1 MAETTLLM
9 TEREMGQA
17 FEAIARK
24 IAANG
29 EDIALIGIRSRGV
42 PLAHWLAKHLET
54 LTKRTPKLG
63 ALDINLYRDDLSEV
77 GEHPVIRETDIP
89 FKIEG
94 TGIILVDDVLYTGR
108 TIRAAMDAIVDFG
121 RPKYVRLAVLVDRG
135 WRELPIQAD
144 YTGKKIETTAD
155 EVVKV
160 MVKELDGKNE
170 VVLKKESSKRF

>member
-1 MAETTLLM
+1 MAETKLLM
-9 TEREMGQA
+9 TEQEMDTA
-17 FEAIARK
+17 FAAMAK
-24 IAANG
+24 KVVANG
-29 EDIALIGIRSRGV
+29 GEVALIGIRSRGV

-54 LTKRTPKLG
+54 LTQKAPKLG

-77 GEHPVIRETDIP
+77 GEHPIIRETDIP

-94 TGIILVDDVLYTGR
+94 TGIVLVDDVLYTGR
-108 TIRAAMDAIVDFG
+108 TIRAAMDAIIDYG
-121 RPKYVRLAVLVDRG
+121 RPKYIKLAVLVDRG

-144 YTGKKIETTAD
+144 YVGKEVSTTAD

-170 VVLKKESSKRF
+170 VVLKKEFSKRV